1 VGNLSL
7 KGCVGDSRQRIRGTT
22 ANCIANRLGQWFQV
36 KRMKLKIGSLSV
48 ILNKLKGLVNF
59 CIFAKIF

>member
-1 VGNLSL
+1 LQVFFRPARARNNPP
-7 KGCVGDSRQRIRGTT
+7 QRGGLLCT
-22 ANCIANRLGQWFQV
+22 APKGQWFQV

-59 CIFAKIF
+59 CIFANIF